1 MLYILVYFTLILTSR
16 PSEID
21 TSWKNALEHIIASY
35 DANRTSFRYGVFRYD
50 HIFAMSKTLRDAEN
64 DRFDKT
70 YTAKCL
76 YAYSGRQSRI
86 ENLYNLH
93 DMIDTMQII
102 SRTEKSKTVSYS
114 FFSFRALC
122 DGNVTLL
129 DSMTVG
135 EDMNYQHDYQIF
147 TGDGK
152 FYTNYDFPLDLGRK
166 QSSFVRQSDEFRRI
180 LSGEHHLKE
189 FVLHDMSLGIDLVKI
204 AYLYDGATKGESVV
218 WLDLSRG
225 CVPIHSDYI
234 DPKRGLILS
243 KWNSDLIKIP
253 NAGWIPKKS
262 TTYLLEAKIANQIIL
277 TSIECDREPEK
288 SVFQLEFP
296 APVAMLDASKK
307 AVYSKRKI
315 WSLLDLPALGSSQFK
330 PINIRK
336 YTPPP
341 PEHPGERRGGISLSW
356 FVFCAGLFV
365 VIASTVGI
373 IRLRNRRRA

>member
-1 MLYILVYFTLILTSR
+1 MLWVIVSYSLIGLDNAPRVDPTWR
-16 PSEID
+16 H
-21 TSWKNALEHIIASY
+21 ALERIIDSSE
-35 DANRTSFRYGVFRYD
+35 ANRTSFRYGVFRYD
-50 HIFAMSKTLRDAEN
+50 HIFAMSKTLEDAEN
-64 DRFDKT
+64 DRFDKA

-86 ENLYNLH
+86 ENLYNLQ
-93 DMIDTMQII
+93 DMIDTMDVVA
-102 SRTEKSKTVSYS
+102 RTEKTKTVSYL

-135 EDMNYQHDYQIF
+135 EDKNYQHDYQIF

-166 QSSFVRQSDEFRRI
+166 QSSFVHQSDEFRRI

-189 FVLHDMSLGIDLVKI
+189 FVLHDFSLGSDLVKI

-225 CVPIHSDYI
+225 CVPIHLDYI

-253 NAGWIPKKS
+253 NAGWIHKKS
-262 TTYLLEAKIANQIIL
+262 TSYLLEAKIATQIIL

-296 APVAMLDASKK
+296 APVAMIDTSKN
-307 AVYSKRKI
+307 VFYSKRKV
-315 WSLLDLPALGSSQFK
+315 WSLLDLPGPGSLQSK
-330 PINIRK
+330 PIVIRK
-336 YTPPP
+336 YVPPP
-341 PEHPGERRGGISLSW
+341 PEHSGERSGDNTLLW
-356 FVFCAGLFV
+356 FVFCAGLIV

-373 IRLRNRRRA
+373 VRLRNRRRM